1 MSKQM
6 EPLAALVQN
15 DGISGLLGWSAVA
28 ANTGRDLQA
37 SATAVP
43 DQARKSTDI
52 DSVRRNTDHILVN
65 LFHTG
70 MSSTQ
75 AISDSNDHGWFNVRF
90 FANS

>member
-15 DGISGLLGWSAVA
+15 DGISDLLGWSAVA
-28 ANTGRDLQA
+28 ANTGRDPQA

-43 DQARKSTDI
+43 DQTRKSTDI
-52 DSVRRNTDHILVN
+52 DSVRRNADYILVN
-65 LFHTG
+65 VFHTG

-90 FANS
+90 SANS